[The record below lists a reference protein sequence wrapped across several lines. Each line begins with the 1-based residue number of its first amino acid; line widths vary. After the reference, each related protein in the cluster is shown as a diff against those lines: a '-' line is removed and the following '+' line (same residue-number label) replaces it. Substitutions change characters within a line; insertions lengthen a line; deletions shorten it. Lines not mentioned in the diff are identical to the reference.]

1 MPQERPNIFFRLA
14 LGTGALF
21 IITVLALT
29 ATIFSDPRAPLA
41 QFLDNYGGAI
51 IAAEVAASLIFA
63 FWAMALD
70 RRQQLRNARSIDTGT
85 ADSVSDAD

>member
-1 MPQERPNIFFRLA
+1 VPQERPNIFFRLA